1 MAHLH
6 QHAGQNHINFG
17 SIGQKIK
24 MFGEVAAAK
33 GIVETGIFLKKYI
46 STSIR
51 YSGSTSGLRIKIIT
65 KKYKSL
71 YIK

>member
-6 QHAGQNHINFG
+6 QHAGQKHINFG
-17 SIGQKIK
+17 GFGQEV
-24 MFGEVAAAK
+24 MRFGETATAMK
-33 GIVETGIFLKKYI
+33 GIVETGLYLKNTLGPVVAGVAALVLIY
-46 STSIR
+46 
-51 YSGSTSGLRIKIIT
+51 